1 MKKIF
6 NVFAVLLALGM
17 LFVSCQQQAEDMT
30 KEATAADL
38 DGDTSWIVGTWE
50 LKDFSYEIKFD
61 ADSPYTDEMKK
72 QMEEQYKK
80 DFPSLGETTEITEAD
95 KDDMV
100 KFLKSE
106 IGELRIKL
114 YINGAKTKMTE
125 ELTQRIESAKMTI
138 VAKLTMEKK

>member
-30 KEATAADL
+30 KEVTAADL
-38 DGDTSWIVGTWE
+38 DGDTSWVVGTWE

-72 QMEEQYKK
+72 QIEEQYKK
-80 DFPSLGETTEITEAD
+80 ASPSLGETTEVTEAN
-95 KDDMV
+95 KDYMV
-100 KFLKSE
+100 KSLKSG
-106 IGELRIKL
+106 IGESGNKL
-114 YINGAKTKMTE
+114 YINGAKTKITQEM
-125 ELTQRIESAKMTI
+125 TQRIESAKMTV
-138 VAKLTMEKK
+138 VAKMTMEKK

>member
-80 DFPSLGETTEITEAD
+80 DFPSLGETTEITEAN

-100 KFLKSE
+100 KSLKSE
-106 IGELRIKL
+106 IGELGIKL